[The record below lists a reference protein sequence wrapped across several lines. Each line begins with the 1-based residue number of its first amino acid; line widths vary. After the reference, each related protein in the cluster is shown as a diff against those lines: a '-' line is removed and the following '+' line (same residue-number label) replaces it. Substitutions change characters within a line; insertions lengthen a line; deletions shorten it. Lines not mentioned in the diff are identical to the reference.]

1 MKAKVKKR
9 FHVGL
14 YYQTPTGRAGAQ
26 NYVIDNAK
34 SEDDALRIARKRFLK
49 NRKGKGYKIQ
59 GGDAQQTKT

>member
-1 MKAKVKKR
+1 MTAKTKKR

-26 NYVIDNAK
+26 NYTIEDAK
-34 SEDDALRIARKRFLK
+34 SEDDALKIARKRFLK

-59 GGDAQQTKT
+59 GGDAQQLKT